1 MILSYRR
8 GNLEG
13 LLEIVVLACEIRSY
27 FKNEPY
33 ELAVQMHWHP
43 FTLFSLI
50 NVFLKMKAKRRMEM
64 AKTQKNEGFLARLV
78 KITNTFVQKPL
89 IFAHDFNDV
98 DFNKW
103 KTRFAFSKTRQQTLR
118 VRM

>member
-1 MILSYRR
+1 M
-8 GNLEG
+8 EG

-33 ELAVQMHWHP
+33 ELAIQMHWHP

-50 NVFLKMKAKRRMEM
+50 NVVLKMKAKRRMEV
-64 AKTQKNEGFLARLV
+64 AKTQKNEGFYARLV

-89 IFAHDFNDV
+89 IFALDFKNV
-98 DFNKW
+98 LH
-103 KTRFAFSKTRQQTLR
+103 R
-118 VRM
+118 